1 MNITSCAQI
10 AKTYGK
16 DGEILLR
23 VESDRF
29 SEMLEE
35 CEEEGK
41 ELEEPVFVYFDG
53 LPVPFFI
60 SSAKHRS
67 NNAWVVTFST
77 VRDLS
82 HAEEIVGRD
91 LYLEASEADV
101 FNDLDLLVGFAVV
114 DENGKPAGI
123 VSKVVEYPSNICLEI
138 RRQSGA
144 SDEEVLL
151 PFHEDLVASFDQEN
165 RIIAMKIP
173 AGLLD

>member
-138 RRQSGA
+138 RRHTFA

-151 PFHEDLVASFDQEN
+151 PFHEDLVVSFDQEN
-165 RIIAMKIP
+165 KIIAMKIP
-173 AGLLD
+173 GGLIS